1 MELIGQHTY
10 QSFGT
15 QIIPTI
21 SRTENWKIPIMKIF
35 VGKSPTRN
43 RARKFV
49 PCKFPHIICFLGKPF
64 VMLSEKVKV
73 LVAQSCPTPCCC
85 CCC

>member
-1 MELIGQHTY
+1 MELIGQNTY

-21 SRTENWKIPIMKIF
+21 TKTENRKIPIMKIF

-43 RARKFV
+43 SARKIF
-49 PCKFPHIICFLGKPF
+49 PCKYPHIICSWENHL
-64 VMLSEKVKV
+64 
-73 LVAQSCPTPCCC
+73 
-85 CCC
+85 